1 LLFYYQFG
9 SFFSSC
15 LMLPLEQV
23 SQEQQTLSEINLH
36 KEQVEEAVAFL
47 HARLPVVPRIL
58 IQLGTGL
65 GNLVN
70 AMTEKISI
78 AYEEIPHF
86 PHSTV
91 TSHAGKLVC
100 GQLAGKPVA
109 VLQGRFHYYEGY
121 SAREVAFPVRVLSL
135 LGVQTA
141 IITNA
146 SGGLNPAWQAGAI
159 MIFRDHLNLL
169 PDNPLR
175 GPNVDE
181 WGPRFP
187 DLSQPYSPE
196 LRALAETTAQKLGL
210 AEVCSGTYVCIPGP
224 NLETPAE
231 TRMLRLLG
239 ADAVG
244 MSSLPEVLTA
254 LHGGLQVLGLSVVA
268 NVNDPD
274 NLAPI
279 LIEDIVAAANK
290 AEPRLQ
296 QLVVEVVREL

>member
-1 LLFYYQFG
+1 
-9 SFFSSC
+9 
-15 LMLPLEQV
+15 MPD
-23 SQEQQTLSEINLH
+23 INLH
-36 KEQVEEAVAFL
+36 RQQAEETAAFL
-47 HARLPVVPRIL
+47 HERLPAPPQIL

-65 GNLVN
+65 GGLAK
-70 AMTEKISI
+70 AMTDSISI
-78 AYEEIPHF
+78 PYEEIPHF
-86 PHSTV
+86 PRSTV
-91 TSHAGKLVC
+91 TSHVGNLLY
-100 GQLAGKPVA
+100 GNLAGRPAA

-121 SAREVAFPVRVLSL
+121 SAREVGFPIRVLSL
-135 LGVQTA
+135 LGVKTA

-175 GPNVDE
+175 GPNIDE

-196 LRALAETTAQKLGL
+196 LRALAETSARKLGL

-224 NLETPAE
+224 SLETPAE

-244 MSSLPEVLTA
+244 MSSLPEVITA
-254 LHGGLQVLGLSVVA
+254 LHGGLRVLGLSVVA

-274 NLAPI
+274 NFVPI
-279 LIEDIVAAANK
+279 LIEDIVAAAQQ
-290 AEPRLQ
+290 AEPRLL
-296 QLVVEVVREL
+296 QLVLEIVREL

>member
-1 LLFYYQFG
+1 
-9 SFFSSC
+9 
-15 LMLPLEQV
+15 MLA
-23 SQEQQTLSEINLH
+23 INLH
-36 KEQVEEAVAFL
+36 KEQAEESAAFL
-47 HARLPVVPRIL
+47 RARLPVLPQIL

-65 GNLVN
+65 GGLAK
-70 AMTEKISI
+70 AMRGSISI
-78 AYEEIPHF
+78 PYEEIPHF
-86 PHSTV
+86 PCSTV
-91 TSHAGKLVC
+91 TSHAGNLLC
-100 GQLAGKPVA
+100 GSLAGKPVA

-121 SAREVAFPVRVLSL
+121 SAREVGFPVRVLSL
-135 LGVQTA
+135 LGVKTA

-146 SGGLNPAWQAGAI
+146 SGGLNPAWLAGAI
-159 MIFRDHLNLL
+159 MICRDHLNLL

-175 GPNVDE
+175 GPNVDD

-196 LRALAETTAQKLGL
+196 LRSLAEAAARKLGL
-210 AEVCSGTYVCIPGP
+210 DEVCSGTYVCIPGP
-224 NLETPAE
+224 SLETPAE

-244 MSSLPEVLTA
+244 MSSLPEVITA

-279 LIEDIVAAANK
+279 LLEDIVAAAQR

-296 QLVVEVVREL
+296 QLVLEIVQEL

>member
-1 LLFYYQFG
+1 
-9 SFFSSC
+9 
-15 LMLPLEQV
+15 MLA
-23 SQEQQTLSEINLH
+23 INLH
-36 KEQVEEAVAFL
+36 KEQAEESAAFL
-47 HARLPVVPRIL
+47 RARLPVLPQIL

-65 GNLVN
+65 GGLAK
-70 AMTEKISI
+70 AMRGSISI
-78 AYEEIPHF
+78 PYEEIPHF
-86 PHSTV
+86 PCSTV
-91 TSHAGKLVC
+91 TSHAGNLLC
-100 GQLAGKPVA
+100 GSLAGKPVA

-121 SAREVAFPVRVLSL
+121 SAREVGFPVRVLSL
-135 LGVQTA
+135 LGVKTA

-159 MIFRDHLNLL
+159 MICRDHLNLL

-175 GPNVDE
+175 GPNVDD

-187 DLSQPYSPE
+187 DLSQPYSLE
-196 LRALAETTAQKLGL
+196 LRSLAEAAARKLGL
-210 AEVCSGTYVCIPGP
+210 DEVCSGTYVCIPGP
-224 NLETPAE
+224 SLETPAE

-244 MSSLPEVLTA
+244 MSSLPEVITA

-279 LIEDIVAAANK
+279 LLEDIVAAAQR

-296 QLVVEVVREL
+296 QLVLEIVQGL

>member
-1 LLFYYQFG
+1 
-9 SFFSSC
+9 
-15 LMLPLEQV
+15 MLD
-23 SQEQQTLSEINLH
+23 IALH
-36 KEQVEEAVAFL
+36 KQQAEESAAFL
-47 HARLPVVPRIL
+47 RARLPVLPQIL

-65 GNLVN
+65 GGLAK
-70 AMTEKISI
+70 AMRGSISI
-78 AYEEIPHF
+78 PYEEIPHF
-86 PHSTV
+86 PCSTV
-91 TSHAGKLVC
+91 TSHAGNLLC
-100 GQLAGKPVA
+100 GSLAGKPVA

-121 SAREVAFPVRVLSL
+121 SAREVGFPVRALSL
-135 LGVQTA
+135 LGVKTA

-175 GPNVDE
+175 GPNVDD

-187 DLSQPYSPE
+187 DMSQPYSQE
-196 LRALAETTAQKLGL
+196 LRVLAEAAARKLGL
-210 AEVCSGTYVCIPGP
+210 DEVCSGTYVCIPGP
-224 NLETPAE
+224 SLETPAE

-244 MSSLPEVLTA
+244 MSSLPEVITA
-254 LHGGLQVLGLSVVA
+254 LHGGLRVLGLSVVA

-279 LIEDIVAAANK
+279 LIEDIVAAAQR

-296 QLVVEVVREL
+296 QLVLEIVRNL

>member
-1 LLFYYQFG
+1 
-9 SFFSSC
+9 
-15 LMLPLEQV
+15 MPDI
-23 SQEQQTLSEINLH
+23 TLH
-36 KEQVEEAVAFL
+36 KQQAEESATFL
-47 HARLPVVPRIL
+47 RDRLPVLPEIL

-65 GNLVN
+65 GGLVK
-70 AMTEKISI
+70 AMSDSISI
-78 AYEEIPHF
+78 PYEELPHF
-86 PHSTV
+86 PRSTV
-91 TSHAGKLVC
+91 TSHAGNLVC
-100 GQLAGKPVA
+100 GSLAGKQTA

-121 SAREVAFPVRVLSL
+121 SAREVGFPVRVLSL
-135 LGVQTA
+135 LGVKTA

-175 GPNVDE
+175 GPNVEE

-196 LRALAETTAQKLGL
+196 LRSLAETAARKLGL
-210 AEVCSGTYVCIPGP
+210 DEVCSGTYVCIPGP
-224 NLETPAE
+224 SLETPAE

-244 MSSLPEVLTA
+244 MSSLPEVITA
-254 LHGGLQVLGLSVVA
+254 LHGGLRVLGLSVVA

-279 LIEDIVAAANK
+279 LLEDIVAAAQR

-296 QLVVEVVREL
+296 QLVLEIVRNL